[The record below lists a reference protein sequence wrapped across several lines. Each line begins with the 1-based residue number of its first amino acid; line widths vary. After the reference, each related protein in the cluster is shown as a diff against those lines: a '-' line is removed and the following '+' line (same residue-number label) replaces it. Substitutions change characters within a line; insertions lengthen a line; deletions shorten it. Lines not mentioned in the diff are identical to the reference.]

1 MACLTVLEHSSHL
14 GINNHLVDYIGR
26 GCLLVVYCPTF
37 FLELALQNLYKTGS
51 KNPSFMK
58 PLVTISQL
66 LQSEPFFIPCPNSIS
81 YHHRCYH
88 AHPLLLPLGQ
98 HPDRDCQVDH
108 IGGYLTPIPSNKV
121 AMYTDFSMT
130 VGLVFVDQAGIIH
143 LLTIETM
150 SFDIAGN
157 LISNSSTRPLST
169 MPASG
174 RP

>member
-1 MACLTVLEHSSHL
+1 
-14 GINNHLVDYIGR
+14 
-26 GCLLVVYCPTF
+26 
-37 FLELALQNLYKTGS
+37 
-51 KNPSFMK
+51 
-58 PLVTISQL
+58 
-66 LQSEPFFIPCPNSIS
+66 
-81 YHHRCYH
+81 
-88 AHPLLLPLGQ
+88 
-98 HPDRDCQVDH
+98 
-108 IGGYLTPIPSNKV
+108 
-121 AMYTDFSMT
+121 MYTDFSMT